1 MARETRTEDA
11 RSGPDP
17 TRLHPMA
24 QHPRVT
30 FVRNLDLPDNVEV
43 GAYSYYDDPAGPQAF
58 LDNILYHFAFL
69 GDRLVIGRFCAI
81 AAGTRFLMN
90 GGNHRLDAPSTY
102 PFLIFGGDWAAYEP
116 AGRFPN
122 RGDTVIGNDVWL
134 GYESTILPGVRI
146 GDGAVVAAKS
156 VVSADVPPYAIV
168 AGNPARLVRM
178 RFPEADVA
186 RLLRIAWWSWDVDRI
201 TRHLGAISDGD
212 VDRLEAAEREP
223 PAR

>member
-1 MARETRTEDA
+1 MTHDDA
-11 RSGPDP
+11 SGPDP
-17 TRLHPMA
+17 ARLHPLPA
-24 QHPRVT
+24 HPRVV
-30 FVRNLDLPDNVEV
+30 FLSNLDLPPNVTV

-69 GDRLVIGRFCAI
+69 GDRLRIGKFCAL
-81 AAGTRFLMN
+81 ASGVRFLMN

-102 PFLIFGGDWAAYEP
+102 PFLIFGGAWAAYEP

-134 GYESTILPGVRI
+134 GYDATILPGVTI

-168 AGNPARLVRM
+168 ARNPPRVVRL
-178 RFPEADVA
+178 RFPEADIA
-186 RLLRIAWWSWDVDRI
+186 RLLRIAWWDWDAERI
-201 TRHLGAISDGD
+201 TRNLAAISDGS
-212 VDRLEAAEREP
+212 VDRLEAA
-223 PAR
+223 ASA